1 MLGNIFFDPDK
12 EMVKWII
19 DELVQDKMVWDIG
32 CGTGEFL
39 LRLNE
44 QGITKLIGVDPFTD
58 HMAFMENRIS
68 RTRDMIH
75 LFPNSVSDPVIFDM
89 LSKITE
95 KQKAI
100 GFLCRPCHSH
110 LLTLGTYDVFKS
122 LNIPLYY
129 IGLEK
134 NLEMDLDYNDIPY
147 MEVKH
152 KGTSRENEKIYKL
165 V

>member
-1 MLGNIFFDPDK
+1 MLGSIFFDPDK

-19 DELVQDKMVWDIG
+19 DEIVQDKMVWDIG

-44 QGITKLIGVDPFTD
+44 QGIKKLVGVDPYTD
-58 HMAFMENRIS
+58 HMEFMKNRIN

-75 LFPNSVSDPVIFDM
+75 LFPNDVSDPIIFDM
-89 LSKITE
+89 LSKISDTSSVV
-95 KQKAI
+95 

-110 LLTLGTYDVFKS
+110 LLTLGAYNVFKT

-129 IGLEK
+129 IGLER
-134 NLEMDLDYNDIPY
+134 NLKMDLEYNDIPY
-147 MEVKH
+147 LEIKH
-152 KGTSRENEKIYKL
+152 KGTSKENEKIYKL
-165 V
+165 G